1 MKKTLVSALTTA
13 LVVGA
18 ASTTFAAANPFSDV
32 PADHWAYDAVAQLA
46 QDGVVNGYG
55 DGTYR
60 GQQNITR
67 YEMAQIIAKAMAKTD
82 VSAADKAMIDKLA
95 AEFSDELN
103 NLGVRV
109 SNLEKK
115 VDNVKFDGFV
125 RYEYVRRNR
134 EGGDNN
140 TKQHVLVRLNPT
152 MQINDKWTAHA
163 RIEHSLSTNAGTNT
177 TYGTSVG
184 GYRED
189 YTHVNKL
196 WAEADYGTTN
206 IKLGRFGTFSNGSHG
221 MALDDN
227 ITGAQVTFGK
237 DVKLQLAA
245 GRYNWDGTQDNVT
258 KDHFSMR
265 NGAGSNYN
273 NTPSATYWGVDVS
286 YAKNKFDAG
295 IGYREYK
302 GQEFAN
308 YVNSCSAGYDGAATR
323 SADAYY
329 AHVDGVDKD
338 KVAAWDLGFG
348 YHFTPTVYFNA
359 DYAAAVG
366 APDYLSSDD
375 KKSYNIQLTYKGMN
389 PANKGS
395 FGIWTAYRHL
405 AYSTTVTPTYDS
417 AIYVGEKGWDFGVN
431 YAFAKNITGD
441 VEYFTGK
448 EFNDKNINRIYTNLT
463 FQF

>member
-115 VDNVKFDGFV
+115 VDNVKWDGFV
-125 RYEYVRRNR
+125 RYEYVRRNDEDANSR
-134 EGGDNN
+134 
-140 TKQHVLVRLNPT
+140 TKQHVVLRLNPS

-163 RIEHSLSTNAGTNT
+163 RIEHSISTNSGTNV
-177 TYGTSVG
+177 TYGPSTG

-189 YTHVNKL
+189 YTHVNKI

-221 MALDDN
+221 LALDDN

-237 DVKLQLAA
+237 DFKVQVAG
-245 GRYNWDGTQDNVT
+245 GRYNWDGDSAMAWAR
-258 KDHFSMR
+258 DAM
-265 NGAGSNYN
+265 GSNFNY
-273 NTPSATYWGVDVS
+273 TTATYWGIDMS

-295 IGYREYK
+295 VGYREYK
-302 GQEFAN
+302 GQDF
-308 YVNSCSAGYDGAATR
+308 SAYTGNVG
-323 SADAYY
+323 
-329 AHVDGVDKD
+329 KD

-359 DYAAAVG
+359 DYAAATN
-366 APDYLSSDD
+366 AADSLNSDD
-375 KKSYNIQLTYKGMN
+375 KKSYNIQLNYKGMD
-389 PANKGS
+389 ASKKGS

-405 AYSTTVTPTYDS
+405 AYTTTVTPTYDT
-417 AIYVGEKGWDFGVN
+417 AIYAGEKGWDIGVN

-441 VEYFTGK
+441 VEYFNGK
-448 EFNDKNINRIYTNLT
+448 KFNDQGISRIYTNLT
-463 FQF
+463 FLF

>member
-125 RYEYVRRNR
+125 RYEYVRRNK

-140 TKQHVLVRLNPT
+140 TKQHIVLRLNPT

-221 MALDDN
+221 MAIDDN

-237 DVKLQLAA
+237 DVKVQLAG
-245 GRYNWDGTQDNVT
+245 GRYNWDGDMKMAWARDAV
-258 KDHFSMR
+258 
-265 NGAGSNYN
+265 GSNYDY
-273 NTPSATYWGVDVS
+273 TTATYWGADVY
-286 YAKNKFDAG
+286 YAKDKFDAG
-295 IGYREYK
+295 VGYREYK
-302 GQEFAN
+302 GSTFTN
-308 YVNSCSAGYDGAATR
+308 YVASCST
-323 SADAYY
+323 AYPTT
-329 AHVDGVDKD
+329 GTDKD
-338 KVAAWDLGFG
+338 KISAWDLGFG

-359 DYAAAVG
+359 DYAGATN
-366 APDYLSSDD
+366 APDFYKGDD

-405 AYSTTVTPTYDS
+405 AYTTTVVPTYDS
-417 AIYVGEKGWDFGVN
+417 AIYVGEKGWDFGIN

-448 EFNDKNINRIYTNLT
+448 QFDDNNSSISRIYTNLT
-463 FQF
+463 FLF